1 MQIYYYIRENY
12 TKMEDFND
20 IDAIGPYKT
29 DAEAVEAFQH
39 IAANPVLPKISLYF
53 YPDRE
58 PDYLKTQLLEMK
70 SVDDFQYMIMSK
82 IVKRILDTTARNFS
96 YDGIS
101 NIEDG
106 RKFLMLS
113 NHRDIILDPAILQWV
128 LFQNGLQP
136 TEICVGDNLIQNK
149 FIEYLIRSN
158 RMIKVIR
165 GVSARELYL
174 SSQRL
179 SRYIRKS
186 ITSGESSVW
195 LAQRQG
201 RTKDG
206 YDTTEQGLLKMLD
219 MSGESGSFKQNFGE
233 LNIVPMSISYE
244 IEPCDILKARET
256 FIAERDGKYVKAKG
270 EDLNSILVGVTQK
283 KGNIH
288 LNIGKPLTDEELSLA
303 SLCDKN
309 DRYQYIRHAVNIRV
323 VDGYRLWKN
332 NYVAYDILNGTD
344 RFAEKYS
351 ESDRKWFVDYMEHQ
365 LASIEPELNCD
376 GVREHFL
383 KIYANPI
390 VTKDIRA
397 KGGLLV

>member
-1 MQIYYYIRENY
+1 
-12 TKMEDFND
+12 MEDFND

-29 DAEAVEAFQH
+29 DADAVDAFQH
-39 IAANPVLPKISLYF
+39 IAANPMLPKISKYF
-53 YPDRE
+53 YPEKDA
-58 PDYLKTQLLEMK
+58 DYLKEQLLQMK
-70 SVDDFQYMIMSK
+70 SVDDFQNIVMSK
-82 IVKRILDTTARNFS
+82 IVKRILDTTAHNFS
-96 YDGIS
+96 YDGIV
-101 NIEDG
+101 NVEDG

-128 LFQNGLQP
+128 LYQNNLQP

-206 YDTTEQGLLKMLD
+206 FDTTEQGLLKMLD
-219 MSGESGSFKQNFGE
+219 MSGRPGEFKQNFEE

-244 IEPCDILKARET
+244 IEPCDILKAREM
-256 FIAERDGKYVKAKG
+256 FITERDDRYTKAKG
-270 EDLNSILVGVTQK
+270 EDLNSILVGVTQQ
-283 KGNIH
+283 KGDIH

-332 NYVAYDILNGTD
+332 NYMAYDILNGCD
-344 RFAEKYS
+344 RFQGKYS
-351 ESDRKWFVDYMEHQ
+351 VVDKERFIEYMEHQ
-365 LASIEPELNCD
+365 LDTIEPELD
-376 GVREHFL
+376 RSGVRKHFL
-383 KIYANPI
+383 NIYANPI

>member
-1 MQIYYYIRENY
+1 MNE
-12 TKMEDFND
+12 MEDYND
-20 IDAIGPYKT
+20 IDAIGSYKT
-29 DAEAVEAFQH
+29 DAEAVDAFQH
-39 IAANPVLPKISLYF
+39 IAASPVLPRISKYF
-53 YPDRE
+53 YPENDA
-58 PDYLKTQLLEMK
+58 DYLKLQLLQMK
-70 SVDDFQYMIMSK
+70 SVNDFQDVIMSK

-96 YDGIS
+96 YDGIA

-128 LFQNGLQP
+128 LHQNNLQP
-136 TEICVGDNLIQNK
+136 TEICVGDNLIQSK

-179 SRYIRKS
+179 SRYIRNS
-186 ITSGESSVW
+186 ITTGESSVW

-206 YDTTEQGLLKMLD
+206 CDTTEQGLLKMLD
-219 MSGESGSFKQNFGE
+219 MSGKPDSFKQNFAE

-256 FIAERDGKYVKAKG
+256 FIAGRDGKYVKRDG
-270 EDLNSILVGVTQK
+270 EDLNSILVGVTQQ

-332 NYVAYDILNGTD
+332 NYIAYDILNPGD
-344 RFAEKYS
+344 RFAGKY
-351 ESDRKWFVDYMEHQ
+351 EETDRKGFIDYMEHQ
-365 LASIEPELNCD
+365 LDSIEPELDRD
-376 GVREHFL
+376 GVRKHFL
-383 KIYANPI
+383 GIYANPI
-390 VTKDIRA
+390 VTKDIRSR
-397 KGGLLV
+397 GGLLI

>member
-1 MQIYYYIRENY
+1 
-12 TKMEDFND
+12 MEDYND
-20 IDAIGPYKT
+20 IDAIGSYKT
-29 DAEAVEAFQH
+29 DAEAVDAFRH
-39 IAANPVLPKISLYF
+39 IAENPVLPKISKYF
-53 YPDRE
+53 YPEQDA
-58 PDYLKTQLLEMK
+58 DYLKEQLLQMK
-70 SVDDFQYMIMSK
+70 SVNDFQDVIMSK

-96 YDGIS
+96 YDGIT

-128 LFQNGLQP
+128 LHQNNLQP
-136 TEICVGDNLIQNK
+136 TEICVGDNLIQSK

-179 SRYIRKS
+179 SRYIRNS
-186 ITSGESSVW
+186 ITTGESSVW

-206 YDTTEQGLLKMLD
+206 CDTTEQGLLKMLD
-219 MSGESGSFKQNFGE
+219 MSGRPDSFKQNFAE

-256 FIAERDGKYVKAKG
+256 FIAGRDGKYVKRQG
-270 EDLNSILVGVTQK
+270 EDLNSILVGVTQQ
-283 KGNIH
+283 KGDIH
-288 LNIGKPLTDEELSLA
+288 LNIGRPLTDEELSLA

-332 NYVAYDILNGTD
+332 NYIAYDILNEGG
-344 RFAEKYS
+344 RFAGKY
-351 ESDRKWFVDYMEHQ
+351 EAADRERFIAYMEHQ
-365 LASIEPELNCD
+365 LDTVEPELD
-376 GVREHFL
+376 RAGVREHFL
-383 KIYANPI
+383 RIYANPI
-390 VTKDIRA
+390 VTKDVRA
-397 KGGLLV
+397 RGGLLV